1 MTRNNSFYFFKMI
14 QIQLLYFFLNI
25 IAIRFVYTVLEDSL
39 LALVEMLIVFIL
51 ITLQLFVM
59 NSVGQMFSIGNI
71 WKYNLPAKDFLFF
84 FLFRC
89 LSSVYRLE

>member
-1 MTRNNSFYFFKMI
+1 MI

-25 IAIRFVYTVLEDSL
+25 FAIRFVFKHLISYFETRDVPEVFTQFVEDSL

-84 FLFRC
+84 F
-89 LSSVYRLE
+89 